1 MEPGNAKAEGDRVEA
16 TSGQVESARVAI
28 LAACERLNRI
38 CRSADSGDRLDS
50 LRLAIGV
57 RNCRLTLAAELV
69 ALDAAIRSTE
79 AAS

>member
-1 MEPGNAKAEGDRVEA
+1 MA
-16 TSGQVESARVAI
+16 GQVEYSRIAI
-28 LAACERLNRI
+28 LATCDRLSRI
-38 CRSADSGDRLDS
+38 CRSADSGDRLDA

-69 ALDAAIRSTE
+69 TLDAAIKATE